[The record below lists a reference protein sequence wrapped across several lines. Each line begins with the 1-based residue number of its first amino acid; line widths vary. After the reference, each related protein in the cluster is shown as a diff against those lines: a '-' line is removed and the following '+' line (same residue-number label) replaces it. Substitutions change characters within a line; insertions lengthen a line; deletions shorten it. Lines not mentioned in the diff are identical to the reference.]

1 MDIAPEKISYIFVKF
16 GEGDE
21 KVFSFFYK
29 YFINDLYAYGRSLGV
44 DETNGDD
51 KTENTHAI
59 QLMRYAE
66 ILLNYAEAKAELGTL
81 TNDDWSRTI
90 GALRSRAGITGGL
103 NVVPTNIDLYLQKT
117 YFPNI
122 SNPSILEI
130 RRERAIELVLE
141 GFRFDDLRRWKS
153 GNLLTMS
160 WTGMYI
166 SDINKPLDVDHDG
179 MHDVIYYLDDAGLN
193 EALSQA
199 NTTSLYRVKVSKDPD
214 AGIIQVHSAGEN
226 KGYYLAWYTNNDDKK
241 VWGSKQ
247 YLYPIPISAINLNH
261 NLKQNPGW
269 ENGATNDG
277 Q

>member
-1 MDIAPEKISYIFVKF
+1 MDITLEKIAYNFVKF

-21 KVFSFFYK
+21 KAFSFFYK

-179 MHDVIYYLDDAGLN
+179 THDVIYYLDDAGLN
-193 EALSQA
+193 EALRKC
-199 NTTSLYRVKVSKDPD
+199 ND
-214 AGIIQVHSAGEN
+214 II
-226 KGYYLAWYTNNDDKK
+226 
-241 VWGSKQ
+241 
-247 YLYPIPISAINLNH
+247 
-261 NLKQNPGW
+261 
-269 ENGATNDG
+269 
-277 Q
+277 